1 MKVLTFLVMNKENQE
16 AKKIPRWIKDRYL
29 YLLGKFKEREF
40 DFDQAQK
47 VLEEKYQ
54 YSEAQTKRV
63 VFELQKAGYL
73 NSKGSPK
80 DRRVKIYNL
89 VNILKGQ
96 TGGGNKVD
104 TRAQLHSI
112 LKNAADL
119 IRTRVD
125 YTFILLLLFYKAI
138 SDRWQVE
145 YNKKYQ
151 SFLKDGWK
159 ETEAIREAVSSY
171 YHTFNLPSEL
181 SWESLRKNTLK
192 LAENLSRAMKKL
204 GELNPDYKDIFTQF
218 DFLQFTQNQE
228 NNEILIQLFEL
239 FSKYSFSEIES
250 DVLGDAYEW
259 ILKYF
264 APSKAKEGEVYTSR
278 EVIRLMVEILKPE
291 PKKSVYDC
299 SLGSGG
305 MLIVSYQY
313 VKEHYSLKEANTL
326 FLYGQEYN
334 HKTLALAKMNML
346 LHNIKNHDLR
356 QGDTLLFPKITT
368 GNTIKKFNYTIAN
381 PPWNQKSYGE
391 ENLKKAEYNWRF
403 NLGYPS
409 KQSADWAWIQHMLA
423 SIKDDDGGKMTVII
437 DTGAASRAGR
447 EKAIRAKTVEADLV
461 EAIILLPEKLFYNTG
476 APGLVIVFNKN
487 KPKERKEKILLI
499 NASKEFTPGKPQN
512 TLSKENIR
520 KIVEVYDKFKEAEG
534 LSKVIKIE
542 EIKKADFNLSPS
554 RFVSAIDAEVH
565 RPIKEITKDLQETES
580 ERKKIEADLEK
591 ILKKISFK

>member
-1 MKVLTFLVMNKENQE
+1 MNQKNQE
-16 AKKIPRWIKDRYL
+16 TKRIPKWIESRYL
-29 YLLGKFKEREF
+29 YLLGKFKEGNF
-40 DFDQAQK
+40 DFDQAK
-47 VLEEKYQ
+47 NVLKEKYED
-54 YSEAQTKRV
+54 SESQTKRV
-63 VFELQKAGYL
+63 LFELQKVGRL

-80 DRRVKIYNL
+80 DKRVKIYNL
-89 VNILKGQ
+89 VNILKEQ
-96 TGGGNKVD
+96 TSNGNKID
-104 TRAQLHSI
+104 TRSQLHSI

-138 SDRWQVE
+138 SDRWVKE
-145 YNKKYQ
+145 FEKKRQ
-151 SFLKDGWK
+151 DLLQEGWK
-159 ETEAIREAVSSY
+159 KEEAVPEAESPY
-171 YHTFNLPSEL
+171 YHTFNLPQEL
-181 SWESLRKNTLK
+181 LWESLRKNPLK
-192 LAENLSRAMKKL
+192 LAENLSKAMKKL

-264 APSKAKEGEVYTSR
+264 APSKAKEGEVYTPR

-313 VKEHYSLKEANTL
+313 VKEHYSPKEANTL

-346 LHNIKNHDLR
+346 LHDIKNHDLR

-403 NLGYPS
+403 NLGHSS

-423 SIKDDDGGKMTVII
+423 SIKDDDGGKMAVII
-437 DTGAASRAGR
+437 DTGAVSRAGR
-447 EKAIRAKTVEADLV
+447 EKAIRAKAVEADLV

-512 TLSKENIR
+512 TLNKENIR
-520 KIVEVYDKFKEAEG
+520 KVVEVYDKFKEIEG
-534 LSKVIKIE
+534 LSKIITLKEVIE
-542 EIKKADFNLSPS
+542 ADYNLSPS
-554 RFVSAIDAEVH
+554 RFVSAIEEEEY
-565 RPIKEITKDLQETES
+565 RPIGEITKELQETDEK
-580 ERKKIEADLEK
+580 RKKAEYSLK
-591 ILKKISFK
+591 SILKKISFK